1 MKYIIGTIA
10 VALILCTAAFF
21 TLDLW
26 GIENPVTL
34 AHLQKGLKT
43 VIIIGIT
50 SILLLIVIPFFFK
63 NNGRGYDR
71 TKGNVAKPK
80 IGQGKQ

>member
-21 TLDLW
+21 TLELW

-34 AHLQKGLKT
+34 AQLQKGFKT
-43 VIIIGIT
+43 VMIIGLA

-63 NNGRGYDR
+63 NNAKGYDK
-71 TKGNVAKPK
+71 TKGKVAKPGSK
-80 IGQGKQ
+80 E

>member
-10 VALILCTAAFF
+10 VACILCTAAFF
-21 TLDLW
+21 SLELW
-26 GIENPVTL
+26 GIENPVTFEQ
-34 AHLQKGLKT
+34 LQKGLKT
-43 VIIIGIT
+43 AMIIGVT

-63 NNGRGYDR
+63 NNGNGYDR

-80 IGQGKQ
+80 IGQGKP

>member
-1 MKYIIGTIA
+1 MRYIIGTIA

-21 TLDLW
+21 TLELW

-34 AHLQKGLKT
+34 AQLQKGFKT
-43 VIIIGIT
+43 AMIIGLA
-50 SILLLIVIPFFFK
+50 SVLLLIVTPFFFK

>member
-26 GIENPVTL
+26 GIENFVTL
-34 AHLQKGLKT
+34 AQ
-43 VIIIGIT
+43 
-50 SILLLIVIPFFFK
+50 F
-63 NNGRGYDR
+63 
-71 TKGNVAKPK
+71 
-80 IGQGKQ
+80 

>member
-10 VALILCTAAFF
+10 VACILCTAAFF
-21 TLDLW
+21 SLELW
-26 GIENPVTL
+26 GIENPVTFEQ
-34 AHLQKGLKT
+34 LQKGLKT
-43 VIIIGIT
+43 AMIIGVT

-63 NNGRGYDR
+63 NNGNGYDR

>member
-10 VALILCTAAFF
+10 VALI
-21 TLDLW
+21 
-26 GIENPVTL
+26 ENPVTL
-34 AHLQKGLKT
+34 AQLQKGLKT

-80 IGQGKQ
+80 IEQGKQ

>member
-34 AHLQKGLKT
+34 AQLQKRVENGNNYRDN
-43 VIIIGIT
+43 ID
-50 SILLLIVIPFFFK
+50 LIAYRHPFLF
-63 NNGRGYDR
+63 
-71 TKGNVAKPK
+71 
-80 IGQGKQ
+80 QKQRERV

>member
-10 VALILCTAAFF
+10 VACILCTAAFF
-21 TLDLW
+21 TLELW
-26 GIENPVTL
+26 GIENPVTFEQ
-34 AHLQKGLKT
+34 LQKGLKT
-43 VIIIGIT
+43 AMIIGVT

-63 NNGRGYDR
+63 NNGKGYDR

-80 IGQGKQ
+80 IGQGKP

>member
-10 VALILCTAAFF
+10 VVLILCTAVFF
-21 TLDLW
+21 TLELW
-26 GIENPVTL
+26 GIANPVTFEQ
-34 AHLQKGLKT
+34 LQKGLKT
-43 VIIIGIT
+43 AMIIGVT

-63 NNGRGYDR
+63 NNGKGYDR

-80 IGQGKQ
+80 IGQGKP